1 MTDLPKRLRRLYV
14 QDGTNYVQEA
24 ADEIE
29 RLRAEVEALRA
40 ERDAMTNVLPG
51 VYYMDPP
58 DGGDVSLLKQLQ
70 RMSNDAARYR
80 LLRRK
85 FAIISDG
92 EGNAEFC
99 PINLPRPTY
108 IAPNTAIELDTALDR
123 ERLGLD
129 GTRPPTPVG
138 WSDTDWI
145 KHLQEQA
152 EQPHPLA
159 GQHINQGSMDAAADA
174 YEAEY
179 YDALKRDAQRYRWLR
194 GDLCPD
200 HSVRWTQWEVRC
212 WKAPSWTGDLRRA
225 DLDDAID
232 AAIRRLRAQAD
243 AQPTPAAPQA
253 EPCIGN
259 DPICP
264 CQDGDACHYK
274 DAADGTKAWPVPQ
287 AEPKLGELMRE
298 QRNSRI
304 VAGAY
309 PDGNPNAG
317 AMMAQ
322 TRQAEPKR
330 GLTCLW
336 SRADDDTDMWET
348 SCGHAFTIIDGTPS
362 DNHMGF
368 CCYCGRRVDEE
379 IGGSDAE

>member
-1 MTDLPKRLRRLYV
+1 MTEAEARIREALEKAPTHGEWVAYRTGGRPEVSHAIPPFIAACNPTNIAALLDELDHWRSDGLEQARLLGISGTTEFRLLTEL
-14 QDGTNYVQEA
+14 DRLTRER
-24 ADEIE
+24 DEIAARLESAVDALTHKRPLMTTAKTVDDWRRIAEHLDFEWSECSRHLNKVAAQRDEARAE
-29 RLRAEVEALRA
+29 REAFDALRAEVEALRA

-138 WSDTDWI
+138 WSDTDCI
-145 KHLQEQA
+145 KRLQEQD

-159 GQHINQGSMDAAADA
+159 GQHINQGSMNAAADA

-179 YDALKRDAQRYRWLR
+179 NAAR
-194 GDLCPD
+194 GI
-200 HSVRWTQWEVRC
+200 SE
-212 WKAPSWTGDLRRA
+212 A
-225 DLDDAID
+225 D
-232 AAIRRLRAQAD
+232 
-243 AQPTPAAPQA
+243 
-253 EPCIGN
+253 
-259 DPICP
+259 
-264 CQDGDACHYK
+264 K
-274 DAADGTKAWPVPQ
+274 D
-287 AEPKLGELMRE
+287 
-298 QRNSRI
+298 
-304 VAGAY
+304 
-309 PDGNPNAG
+309 
-317 AMMAQ
+317 
-322 TRQAEPKR
+322 
-330 GLTCLW
+330 
-336 SRADDDTDMWET
+336 
-348 SCGHAFTIIDGTPS
+348 
-362 DNHMGF
+362 
-368 CCYCGRRVDEE
+368 
-379 IGGSDAE
+379 